1 MPNNLVTIP
10 TKLDRA
16 THTECLEFVRSAITV
31 ADRQT
36 AKDVAGILKDCYE
49 RGYVDRAAIW
59 ADLTQTEQQNFKE
72 QLALPLIALPEPAP
86 ETALAAPTAPPEPL
100 TAPFPINGQAIRRGQ
115 WIEARAI
122 AWNDEGTQL
131 VVEYLRADGDM
142 GEMLVFPEKFA
153 PTEPIALPAETSAP
167 TPEPELTAPEP
178 TPPAPEP
185 TPEPVPETATAP
197 TPTAEPQ
204 TAEPETAI
212 TPEDAEKMRE
222 IALVWWPEMYH
233 PETLQSLI
241 VQMWGWGAPGTKY
254 DAATVTAWLA
264 LEDEL
269 VRDRISE
276 LWQLKHGEGL
286 DSLDCGF

>member
-100 TAPFPINGQAIRRGQ
+100 TAPFPINGQAIRLGQ
-115 WIEARAI
+115 WVQARAI
-122 AWNDEGTQL
+122 GWNDEGTQL
-131 VVEYLRADGDM
+131 VVKYLRASGDM
-142 GEMLVFPEKFA
+142 GEMLLFPEKFE
-153 PTEPIALPAETSAP
+153 PIQPIALPAP
-167 TPEPELTAPEP
+167 TPESELKTKPISLPTTPVQPTDNSSKAQPEP
-178 TPPAPEP
+178 
-185 TPEPVPETATAP
+185 
-197 TPTAEPQ
+197 AEPD
-204 TAEPETAI
+204 TETIA
-212 TPEDAEKMRE
+212 PEDAKKMRD
-222 IALVWWPEMYH
+222 IALVWWPEMY
-233 PETLQSLI
+233 PEALQSL
-241 VQMWGWGAPGTKY
+241 VTQMWGWGAPARKY
-254 DAATVTAWLA
+254 SAAQIARWLEE
-264 LEDEL
+264 EDEV
-269 VRDRISE
+269 VRYRISE
-276 LWQLKHGEGL
+276 LMAMGL
-286 DSLDCGF
+286 ADRYEEE